1 MLLPF
6 EFFDFSENGCRTQ
19 CFGKI
24 HLNYWFAFF
33 HFSENGCQTRCFG
46 KTLWPSC
53 SLLERFWEPFE
64 ASSGTLGSSLGPLGT
79 LLEASWGLLGCSWG
93 LPGASCRLLGR
104 LRGDPNVTKITC
116 QKRVNFQNPKR
127 RVDLRYGAPFWTP
140 KSTKMA
146 SKTRQ
151 NLRRFSRTKKM
162 LSKSLL
168 EPSWADLGELRPP
181 KSCSHAAWRSFFQ
194 KSHFL

>member
-1 MLLPF
+1 VLRKKSF
-6 EFFDFSENGCRTQ
+6 EFAVCIFS
-19 CFGKI
+19 
-24 HLNYWFAFF
+24 FF
-33 HFSENGCQTRCFG
+33 RKRLPDQVLRKN
-46 KTLWPSC
+46 LVA
-53 SLLERFWEPFE
+53 LLQPPG
-64 ASSGTLGSSLGPLGT
+64 ALLG
-79 LLEASWGLLGCSWG
+79 ASWGLLGCSWG